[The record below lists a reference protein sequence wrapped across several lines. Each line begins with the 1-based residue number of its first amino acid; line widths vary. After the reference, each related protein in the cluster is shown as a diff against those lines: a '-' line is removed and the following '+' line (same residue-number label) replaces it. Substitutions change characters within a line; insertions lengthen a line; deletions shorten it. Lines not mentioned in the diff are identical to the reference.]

1 MVKYSDSEIDDL
13 INEPKQLSLDW
24 RLKIKFNPNQRGSS
38 QEGGFKIMGTNN
50 NKFRVIL
57 RQSCHNHLD
66 FAIIFGVYPPSSTK
80 LFRLKRYDG
89 KSQQHT
95 NPIEQETFYDFHIH
109 TATERYQIYGNGEE
123 DKYAQPTDR
132 FINFDEALQCMLT
145 DCGFIEPDN
154 PQLEI
159 QFMN

>member
-24 RLKIKFNPNQRGSS
+24 RSKIKLNLSPRGSS
-38 QEGGFKIMGTNN
+38 KEGGFEIMGTNN

-57 RQSCHNHLD
+57 RQSRFNELD
-66 FAIIFGVYPPSSTK
+66 FAIIFGVYPPGSNK

-89 KSQQHT
+89 KSHEHT
-95 NPIEQETFYDFHIH
+95 NPIEEETFYDYHIH

-123 DKYAQPTDR
+123 DKYAQRTKR
-132 FINFDEALQCMLT
+132 FTTFNEALHCMLT

-159 QFMN
+159 KFIN